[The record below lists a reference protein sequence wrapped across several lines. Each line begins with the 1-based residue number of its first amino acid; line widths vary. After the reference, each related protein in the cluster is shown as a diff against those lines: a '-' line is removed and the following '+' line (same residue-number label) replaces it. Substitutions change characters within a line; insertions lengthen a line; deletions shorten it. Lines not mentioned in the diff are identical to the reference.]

1 MILHAF
7 ENKDE
12 MKEAIAE
19 SDILINATPV
29 GMGDSAGQTP
39 VPAELIKEGMVV
51 ADAVYH
57 PRMTQILKDAEAKGC
72 KIIGGEEIWYGVK
85 MPTQEILDELF
96 PEE

>member
-1 MILHAF
+1 MA
-7 ENKDE
+7 
-12 MKEAIAE
+12 
-19 SDILINATPV
+19 
-29 GMGDSAGQTP
+29 
-39 VPAELIKEGMVV
+39 V

-72 KIIGGEEIWYGVK
+72 KIIGGIGMMIEQAATGEEIWYGVK